1 MPLIPLLLIR
11 SCAIF
16 MADLGAVPELVPN
29 VLRFELA
36 AATAVAALAI
46 RGPAE
51 KQRHRLLPTQFIM
64 SSNYMFSLSYLRKF
78 SRLSCNLLV
87 VCVPAI

>member
-11 SCAIF
+11 SWAIF
-16 MADLGAVPELVPN
+16 MADVGAVPDLVPN

-36 AATAVAALAI
+36 AATAVAI

-51 KQRHRLLPTQFIM
+51 EQNKILFVTNFVNV
-64 SSNYMFSLSYLRKF
+64 NYE
-78 SRLSCNLLV
+78 
-87 VCVPAI
+87 

>member
-16 MADLGAVPELVPN
+16 NADLGAVPDLVPY

-36 AATAVAALAI
+36 AATAVAVVAI

-51 KQRHRLLPTQFIM
+51 EKILFVI
-64 SSNYMFSLSYLRKF
+64 SLVCYEPPLFPLSAYHF
-78 SRLSCNLLV
+78 FTSRSKES
-87 VCVPAI
+87 

>member
-16 MADLGAVPELVPN
+16 MADVGAVPDLVPN

-36 AATAVAALAI
+36 VATAVAALAI

-51 KQRHRLLPTQFIM
+51 EQKNTVGYQL
-64 SSNYMFSLSYLRKF
+64 Y
-78 SRLSCNLLV
+78 
-87 VCVPAI
+87 

>member
-1 MPLIPLLLIR
+1 
-11 SCAIF
+11 
-16 MADLGAVPELVPN
+16 MADLGAVPDLVPN

-51 KQRHRLLPTQFIM
+51 EQKYCSLPMSLIM
-64 SSNYMFSLSYLRKF
+64 SSPSMFSLSICGILPAYSCLSL
-78 SRLSCNLLV
+78 SRRADGEEILFV
-87 VCVPAI
+87 VYPA